1 MLIAKKNIGY
11 LVAFFFVS
19 LNAQKTNDFDP
30 KNQVWVIYPMDSKGI
45 LNKDGKWFEIKD
57 DYIIY
62 GEDRRLEYISPIRM
76 EKKVIKDFEYGTN
89 WEISGVNTSIHM
101 NVFCDEDCV
110 FLDTL
115 TNEIEIRILE
125 LLDSNFNLIGFAE
138 KYNGWRE
145 IPAEHN
151 WKGTYIADYYQKKK
165 FKHKID
171 LSQQLK
177 PKEEIYL
184 FSELNGFSICHI
196 NTDGRSGLLKSG
208 YSDFEKIKINETADY
223 IANLNIEKFGKGW
236 RLPSIEE
243 LETIYINMKNNDMLV
258 WFDDFHMS
266 STLRILAN
274 GETVVMGLTVDG
286 QVFGAS
292 TDYPHSFMTVKD
304 FSID

>member
-1 MLIAKKNIGY
+1 
-11 LVAFFFVS
+11 
-19 LNAQKTNDFDP
+19 
-30 KNQVWVIYPMDSKGI
+30 
-45 LNKDGKWFEIKD
+45 
-57 DYIIY
+57 
-62 GEDRRLEYISPIRM
+62 M

-274 GETVVMGLTVDG
+274 GETVVMGITVDG